1 MSHCPEDMMP
11 ISAVVSRFDH
21 LMAWREIFNL
31 TIDVIDTV
39 NDIVCTRT
47 DGNSIN
53 DFCCFSSPYPIDEII
68 MSHETGTFT
77 YQNLFSANKVNTFYQ
92 RYVHLGG
99 STFIHCSRTTVVQ
112 VHRNIFVSNSHS

>member
-1 MSHCPEDMMP
+1 MP

-21 LMAWREIFNL
+21 LMAWREMFNL

-53 DFCCFSSPYPIDEII
+53 DFCCFSSPDPIDEIM
-68 MSHETGTFT
+68 MSHETGNLPIRT
-77 YQNLFSANKVNTFYQ
+77 YFQQIL
-92 RYVHLGG
+92 
-99 STFIHCSRTTVVQ
+99 
-112 VHRNIFVSNSHS
+112 